1 MKILVT
7 GATGFIG
14 KHLIEKLVKKKHKV
28 RCLIR
33 KTSRKED
40 INYLKKLKVELFN
53 GDLTDKK
60 SLKGICRGIDIVY
73 HLTGV
78 LGNFHISNKLLFN
91 INVEGTKNILEESEK
106 NNVKKFIFCSSAGVL
121 GPIVSGNELSHYNP
135 SNFYEKTKVEAEKLV
150 LKTKL
155 GYVIIRPE
163 FVYGPMDNHV
173 LPLFKAIK
181 NKKFFVIGDGN
192 SLLHPTYIG
201 DLTQAFIKC
210 LNPKIKNQVYVIA
223 GEKTIKVKK
232 LYKLIAKK
240 LNVKTNETQIPK
252 FIAIILAFI
261 LENSTKIF
269 KSNPILTKSRIKFFT
284 ENRTFDTSKAK
295 KEIGYSPI
303 KLERGI
309 EKTVKWYKQKGFL

>member
-14 KHLIEKLVKKKHKV
+14 KHLVKKLVSKGHRI
-28 RCLIR
+28 RCLVR
-33 KTSRKED
+33 KTSRKGD

-53 GDLTDKK
+53 GDLINKK
-60 SLKGICRGIDIVY
+60 SLKGICGGIDIVY

-78 LGNFHISNKLLFN
+78 LGGFNVSETLISDIN
-91 INVEGTKNILEESEK
+91 ITGTMNILEESK
-106 NNVKKFIFCSSAGVL
+106 KSNIKKFIFCSSAGVL

-181 NKKFFVIGDGN
+181 NKRFFIIGDGN
-192 SLLHPTYIG
+192 SLLHPTYID

-210 LNPKIKNQVYVIA
+210 LDPKIKNKVYIIA
-223 GEKTIKVKK
+223 GEKAIRVKE

-240 LNVKTNETQIPK
+240 LNVETNKLLIPLP
-252 FIAIILAFI
+252 ITTILAFI
-261 LENSTKIF
+261 LENLSKIF
-269 KSNPILTKSRIKFFT
+269 KFNPIITKSKIKFFT
-284 ENRTFDTSKAK
+284 ENRTFDTSKAR
-295 KEIGYSPI
+295 KEIGYKPI
-303 KLERGI
+303 KLEKGI
-309 EKTVKWYKQKGFL
+309 EKTVKCYKQKGYL